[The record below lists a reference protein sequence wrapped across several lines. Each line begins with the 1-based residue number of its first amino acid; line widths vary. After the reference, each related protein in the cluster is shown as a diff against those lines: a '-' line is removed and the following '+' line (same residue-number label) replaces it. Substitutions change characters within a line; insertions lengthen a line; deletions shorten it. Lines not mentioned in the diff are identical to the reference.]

1 MWKSF
6 ILNHPS
12 TIRQVQDKPKYQN
25 RWRQKWLSDL
35 VWWENTTSEILICL
49 RLQGPKKERTVYP
62 GRLPSRGKMPN
73 IDSANRRNEKT
84 TRHWPSCAYWQGL
97 WRSNDGL
104 TKNEGWGFQ
113 WCRWW
118 ETRRW
123 SVLTNIILGHYCRDS
138 LVFICLRILFDSSS
152 ITWSSS
158 IISWNSNDP
167 NQWSSDF
174 RHFRHDSIWK
184 IIIIQI
190 HK

>member
-1 MWKSF
+1 MYIYVYIYEENMWKSF

-104 TKNEGWGFQ
+104 TKNEGWGFLI
-113 WCRWW
+113 WTDDIPWPAVRCHKLWMVYSHGI
-118 ETRRW
+118 W
-123 SVLTNIILGHYCRDS
+123 SIHIKTALVLVGY
-138 LVFICLRILFDSSS
+138 
-152 ITWSSS
+152 W
-158 IISWNSNDP
+158 
-167 NQWSSDF
+167 
-174 RHFRHDSIWK
+174 
-184 IIIIQI
+184 
-190 HK
+190 